1 VKLNEFK
8 IKHKQRVDELALNQV
23 IGDYGAAAA
32 KQIGNRLLGRG
43 EGNLSVKDKM
53 AKDKFLQ
60 DFIGRASTALD
71 SAVSSGL
78 VDPNLGG
85 AASPAAPE
93 PKEPTLDPEV
103 GKTPTPS
110 PTPSPTPAPGGT
122 DPEGS
127 PPPAPSPAG
136 TPAPT
141 KPGMT
146 SAQQASAQARGQRET
161 NQNLNNYV
169 QGAAK
174 ALNTATDKNQK
185 IQLTKELVNYM
196 ADRKDYPEWGN
207 AVATVQQVI
216 KKGGTDP
223 NFANAA
229 LAKLKSGQTMA
240 ESWQMYWINKLLEA
254 VDLTWGDL
262 GLTVLKESKGSTF
275 KIVETKY
282 YKLNKIFESM
292 MYEAEAESIQSWF
305 KRWLAQYMKGVD
317 LSEPKTASQVDQYI
331 NAIQQSYK
339 KDKGKA
345 ALNQLA
351 NAAFSL
357 SYSNKGTPGAMG
369 AAASTPAPAAS
380 TDSGGGPL
388 ARMAGNTSAATSTT
402 PGETTPSSSP
412 TTATTTANT
421 ATGNVGAPPT
431 AQTGSA
437 NQNANQLI
445 TVAKNALQK
454 LQKVDPAAYAAFVKE
469 LTGQKAPAGVP
480 SEKPKTEFTPPPKPT
495 TSPAPA
501 PAGATVTTE
510 SRKYKP
516 FKKW

>member
-1 VKLNEFK
+1 
-8 IKHKQRVDELALNQV
+8 
-23 IGDYGAAAA
+23 
-32 KQIGNRLLGRG
+32 
-43 EGNLSVKDKM
+43 
-53 AKDKFLQ
+53 
-60 DFIGRASTALD
+60 
-71 SAVSSGL
+71 
-78 VDPNLGG
+78 
-85 AASPAAPE
+85 
-93 PKEPTLDPEV
+93 
-103 GKTPTPS
+103 
-110 PTPSPTPAPGGT
+110 
-122 DPEGS
+122 
-127 PPPAPSPAG
+127 
-136 TPAPT
+136 
-141 KPGMT
+141 MT
-146 SAQQASAQARGQRET
+146 SAQQAASQARGQRET

-262 GLTVLKESKGSTF
+262 GLTVLKESKGTKF

-317 LSEPKTASQVDQYI
+317 LSDPKTAAQIDQYI

-357 SYSNKGTPGAMG
+357 SYSNKGTPGTAG
-369 AAASTPAPAAS
+369 AAAANTQPAAADTGS
-380 TDSGGGPL
+380 NGGPL
-388 ARMAGNTSAATSTT
+388 ARLTGGGNTTGSTEPSATGAV
-402 PGETTPSSSP
+402 EPS
-412 TTATTTANT
+412 TATTPAKADATAPAPQGQT
-421 ATGNVGAPPT
+421 TGG
-431 AQTGSA
+431 

-454 LQKVDPAAYAAFVKE
+454 LQKVDPAAYSAFIKE

-480 SEKPKTEFTPPPKPT
+480 TDKPKAEFDAPPKPT
-495 TSPAPA
+495 TAPSTT
-501 PAGATVTTE
+501 PAGATVTAE
-510 SRKYKP
+510 SRKAKP

>member
-1 VKLNEFK
+1 MKLNEFK
-8 IKHKQRVDELALNQV
+8 LKHKQRVDELALNQV

-85 AASPAAPE
+85 VADTASPE

-103 GKTPTPS
+103 NTAPVPS
-110 PTPSPTPAPGGT
+110 PAPGST
-122 DPEGS
+122 
-127 PPPAPSPAG
+127 PPT
-136 TPAPT
+136 TPTTPGVTA

-146 SAQQASAQARGQRET
+146 SAQQAASQARGQRET

-262 GLTVLKESKGSTF
+262 GLTVLKESKGTKF

-292 MYEAEAESIQSWF
+292 MYEAEAESIQSRF

-317 LSEPKTASQVDQYI
+317 LSDPRTAAQIDQYI
-331 NAIQQSYK
+331 NAIQQTYN

-357 SYSNKGTPGAMG
+357 SYSNKGEPGTAG
-369 AAASTPAPAAS
+369 AAAANTEPVDTGSA
-380 TDSGGGPL
+380 GGPL
-388 ARMAGNTSAATSTT
+388 ARMANQASASTSAAATTSGTADA
-402 PGETTPSSSP
+402 P
-412 TTATTTANT
+412 ATTTAPAST
-421 ATGNVGAPPT
+421 PT
-431 AQTGSA
+431 AQTQPGPA
-437 NQNANQLI
+437 NQNASQLI
-445 TVAKNALQK
+445 TIAKKSLQRLK
-454 LQKVDPAAYAAFVKE
+454 IVDPAAYSAFIKE
-469 LTGQKAPAGVP
+469 LTGQKTPAGIP
-480 SEKPKTEFTPPPKPT
+480 SDKPKTEFNPPPKPT
-495 TSPAPA
+495 TAPTSA
-501 PAGATVTTE
+501 PAGATVTAE
-510 SRKYKP
+510 SVKVKP

>member
-1 VKLNEFK
+1 MKLNEFK
-8 IKHKQRVDELALNQV
+8 VTNKRVDELALNQL
-23 IGDYGAAAA
+23 IGDYGSAAA
-32 KQIGNRLLGRG
+32 KQIGNRLMGRG
-43 EGNLSVKDKM
+43 EGNLSIKDKM

-85 AASPAAPE
+85 VTPPAAPE
-93 PKEPTLDPEV
+93 PKEPTLNPEPTPAPTPEP
-103 GKTPTPS
+103 GPTPS
-110 PTPSPTPAPGGT
+110 PATTP
-122 DPEGS
+122 E
-127 PPPAPSPAG
+127 
-136 TPAPT
+136 PT
-141 KPGMT
+141 KPGMPSSQKAAAT
-146 SAQQASAQARGQRET
+146 ARGQRET

-229 LAKLKSGQTMA
+229 LAKLKTGQTMA

-262 GLTVLKESKGSTF
+262 GLTVLKESKGTKF

-292 MYEAEAESIQSWF
+292 MFEAEAESIQSWF

-317 LSEPKTASQVDQYI
+317 LSDPKTAAQIDQYI
-331 NAIQQSYK
+331 NAIQQSYM

-357 SYSNKGTPGAMG
+357 SYSNKGEPGTAG
-369 AAASTPAPAAS
+369 AAAANTQPAAADTGS
-380 TDSGGGPL
+380 NGGPL
-388 ARMAGNTSAATSTT
+388 ARLAGATASTA
-402 PGETTPSSSP
+402 PA
-412 TTATTTANT
+412 TTAPASASDAP
-421 ATGNVGAPPT
+421 ATVGQSAGGN
-431 AQTGSA
+431 QD
-437 NQNANQLI
+437 ANQLI
-445 TVAKNALQK
+445 SIATKSLRK
-454 LQKVDPAAYAAFVKE
+454 LQKVDPAAYSAFIKE
-469 LTGQKAPAGVP
+469 LTGQKAPAGLPVD
-480 SEKPKTEFTPPPKPT
+480 KPKTEFTPPPKPT
-495 TSPAPA
+495 TAPTST
-501 PAGATVTTE
+501 PAGATVTAE
-510 SRKYKP
+510 SKKAKP

>member
-8 IKHKQRVDELALNQV
+8 ITTNNRVDELALNQV

-32 KQIGNRLLGRG
+32 KQIGNRIMGRG
-43 EGNLSVKDKM
+43 EGNLSIKDKM

-85 AASPAAPE
+85 AARPTAPE
-93 PKEPTLDPEV
+93 PKEPTLNPEPT
-103 GKTPTPS
+103 TPTPS
-110 PTPSPTPAPGGT
+110 PAPTAGATPTPSPAPA
-122 DPEGS
+122 
-127 PPPAPSPAG
+127 
-136 TPAPT
+136 
-141 KPGMT
+141 KPGM
-146 SAQQASAQARGQRET
+146 SSQNAAASARGQRET

-262 GLTVLKESKGSTF
+262 GLTVLKESKGTKF

-292 MYEAEAESIQSWF
+292 MYEAQAESIQSWF
-305 KRWLAQYMKGVD
+305 KRWLAQYMKGVN
-317 LSEPKTASQVDQYI
+317 LSDPQTAAQIDNYI
-331 NAIQQSYK
+331 NAIQQSYNR
-339 KDKGKA
+339 DKGKA

-357 SYSNKGTPGAMG
+357 SYSNKGDAGAIAKEPD
-369 AAASTPAPAAS
+369 AAQADTGSA
-380 TDSGGGPL
+380 GGPL
-388 ARMAGNTSAATSTT
+388 ARLAGAGNSPASTQPSATGAVEPSTAKADA
-402 PGETTPSSSP
+402 
-412 TTATTTANT
+412 TATT
-421 ATGNVGAPPT
+421 PQ
-431 AQTGSA
+431 AQTAGG
-437 NQNANQLI
+437 NPNANQLI

-454 LQKVDPAAYAAFVKE
+454 LQKVDPAAYSAFVKE
-469 LTGQKAPAGVP
+469 LTGQKAPAGIP
-480 SEKPKTEFTPPPKPT
+480 TDKPKTDFTPPPKPT
-495 TSPAPA
+495 TASSTA
-501 PAGATVTTE
+501 PAGAAVTAE
-510 SRKYKP
+510 SRKVKT

>member
-1 VKLNEFK
+1 MKLNEFK
-8 IKHKQRVDELALNQV
+8 IKNKQRVDELALNQV

-85 AASPAAPE
+85 AAAPE

-110 PTPSPTPAPGGT
+110 PAPSPAPSPT
-122 DPEGS
+122 
-127 PPPAPSPAG
+127 PAPSPAG

-196 ADRKDYPEWGN
+196 ADRKDYPESGN

-262 GLTVLKESKGSTF
+262 GLTVLKESKGSKF

-317 LSEPKTASQVDQYI
+317 LSEPKTAAQVDQYI

-369 AAASTPAPAAS
+369 ASASTPAPAAS
-380 TDSGGGPL
+380 TD
-388 ARMAGNTSAATSTT
+388 
-402 PGETTPSSSP
+402 
-412 TTATTTANT
+412 
-421 ATGNVGAPPT
+421 
-431 AQTGSA
+431 
-437 NQNANQLI
+437 
-445 TVAKNALQK
+445 
-454 LQKVDPAAYAAFVKE
+454 F
-469 LTGQKAPAGVP
+469 
-480 SEKPKTEFTPPPKPT
+480 
-495 TSPAPA
+495 
-501 PAGATVTTE
+501 
-510 SRKYKP
+510 
-516 FKKW
+516 

>member
-1 VKLNEFK
+1 MKLNEFK
-8 IKHKQRVDELALNQV
+8 LTNTERVDELALNQV

-32 KQIGNRLLGRG
+32 KQIGNRLMGRG
-43 EGNLSVKDKM
+43 EGNLSIKDKM

-85 AASPAAPE
+85 VAKPTIPE
-93 PKEPTLDPEV
+93 PKEPTLNSE
-103 GKTPTPS
+103 PT
-110 PTPSPTPAPGGT
+110 PTPAPG
-122 DPEGS
+122 
-127 PPPAPSPAG
+127 PST
-136 TPAPT
+136 TPTAPT
-141 KPGMT
+141 ATTAPAKPGA
-146 SAQQASAQARGQRET
+146 SSSQQAAASARGQRET

-174 ALNTATDKNQK
+174 ALNTATDRNQK

-196 ADRKDYPEWGN
+196 ADRKDYPEWSN

-262 GLTVLKESKGSTF
+262 GLTVLKESKGTKF

-292 MYEAEAESIQSWF
+292 MFEAEAESIQSWF

-317 LSEPKTASQVDQYI
+317 LSDPKTMAQIDQYI
-331 NAIQQSYK
+331 NAIQQSYN

-357 SYSNKGTPGAMG
+357 SYSNKGEPGT
-369 AAASTPAPAAS
+369 AAAAAAKTEPADTGSA
-380 TDSGGGPL
+380 GGPL
-388 ARMAGNTSAATSTT
+388 ARLAGATASTSPAATDPATASDEPATAKQTT
-402 PGETTPSSSP
+402 SG
-412 TTATTTANT
+412 
-421 ATGNVGAPPT
+421 
-431 AQTGSA
+431 

-445 TVAKNALQK
+445 SIATKSLRK
-454 LQKVDPAAYAAFVKE
+454 LKQVDPAAYSAFIKE
-469 LTGQKAPAGVP
+469 LAGQKAPAGLPVD
-480 SEKPKTEFTPPPKPT
+480 KPKAEFNPPPKPT
-495 TSPAPA
+495 TAPA
-501 PAGATVTTE
+501 STPAGATVTAE
-510 SRKYKP
+510 SKKAKP

>member
-1 VKLNEFK
+1 MKLNEFK
-8 IKHKQRVDELALNQV
+8 LQHKRVDELALNQV

-85 AASPAAPE
+85 APAAPE
-93 PKEPTLDPEV
+93 PKEPTLDPETTPTP
-103 GKTPTPS
+103 GPTPS
-110 PTPSPTPAPGGT
+110 PSPSPAPTPGPTPAPG
-122 DPEGS
+122 
-127 PPPAPSPAG
+127 PSGA
-136 TPAPT
+136 T

-146 SAQQASAQARGQRET
+146 SAQQAASQARGQRET

-207 AVATVQQVI
+207 AVATVQQII

-229 LAKLKSGQTMA
+229 LGKLKSGQTMA

-262 GLTVLKESKGSTF
+262 GLTVLKESKGSKF

-317 LSEPKTASQVDQYI
+317 LSDPKTAAQVDQYI
-331 NAIQQSYK
+331 NAIQQSYN

-369 AAASTPAPAAS
+369 AAASTPAPVAS

-388 ARMAGNTSAATSTT
+388 ARMAGNTSAATSPTS
-402 PGETTPSSSP
+402 GEATPSNTMAGSLG
-412 TTATTTANT
+412 ATSAL
-421 ATGNVGAPPT
+421 PST
-431 AQTGSA
+431 AQADGA

-454 LQKVDPAAYAAFVKE
+454 LQKVDPAAYSAFVKE

-480 SEKPKTEFTPPPKPT
+480 SEKPKTEFNPPPKPA

-501 PAGATVTTE
+501 PAGATVTAE
-510 SRKYKP
+510 SRKAKP